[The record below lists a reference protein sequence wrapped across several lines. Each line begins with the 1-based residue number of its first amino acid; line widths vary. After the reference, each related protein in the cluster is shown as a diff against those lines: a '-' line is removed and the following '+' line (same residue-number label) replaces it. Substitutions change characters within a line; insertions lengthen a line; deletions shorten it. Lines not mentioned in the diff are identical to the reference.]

1 MSASKL
7 FSILI
12 RAKGDLLAGTDA
24 DQVDRLPVGENGQV
38 LTANSAAATGLAW
51 ETPSGAGGGIPET
64 IVDAKGDLIVATAAD
79 TVVRLPVGADGQILM
94 ANSDATEGVAW
105 TVNYADKLY
114 VYVKNETGTTLTKGQ
129 AVYISGANGTNAL
142 VSLADA
148 DLENTSSKTLGLL
161 VQTLAQG
168 DHGYVITNGRLDG
181 IDTSGATAAGDTV
194 WLSSTAGGR
203 VYVNPPAKPA
213 HAVYLGVVTRKHA
226 VTGEIEV
233 KVQNGY
239 ELQELHNV
247 ENGTPTTGDVLRYN
261 STNSLWEH
269 SPALTDLTTTVAGK
283 VASVGATAP
292 ITSTGGTTPTIAIN
306 DASTSAKGAVQL
318 EDSTTSTSTTK
329 AATPNSV
336 KSAYDLAAA
345 AIPKSVVDAKGDLL
359 VASAA
364 DTIIRLAAGVNG
376 QVLAVD
382 SSTASGLA
390 WKLGASNIQE
400 FTSSGTWTKPA
411 GATWAMILAIGGGGG
426 GKSGVGP
433 GAASPAGGGG
443 GAGAVGVVRMLPLAA
458 LGATETVTIGAGGQ
472 GGASVTTGTNAN
484 NGLDGN
490 NTTFG
495 SLITA
500 PGGTGS
506 QGSSSFQSTIGRAMV
521 ATARTATA
529 DPRADGGGTLQ
540 NTNLGVP
547 GTSATRAY
555 FGPGGGG
562 GGGSSSAT
570 VVAQGGA
577 GAGGFGGTIGGAGG
591 VLAGDQGADATR
603 MGDGGGA
610 GAGSAGNTSPGV
622 AGGRGGHGLY
632 GGGGGGGGGGRTIS
646 SVAYASGAGG
656 NGGDGYCL
664 VVSF

>member
-24 DQVDRLPVGENGQV
+24 DQVDRLPVGDNGQV
-38 LTANSAAATGLAW
+38 LTADSAAATGLSW
-51 ETPSGAGGGIPET
+51 QTPGEAGGGIPET

-79 TVVRLPVGADGQILM
+79 TVARLPVGNDGQILM
-94 ANSDATEGVAW
+94 ADSDATEGVVW
-105 TVNYADKLY
+105 INNYAEELY
-114 VYVKNETGTTLTKGQ
+114 VEAKNETGGTLSKGQ
-129 AVYISGANGTNAL
+129 VVYISGANGTNPL
-142 VSLADA
+142 LSLADA
-148 DLENTSSKTLGLL
+148 DLEGASSKTLGLL
-161 VQTLAQG
+161 VQDLAQG
-168 DHGYVITNGRLDG
+168 EIGYVITNGRLSG
-181 IDTSGATAAGDTV
+181 IDTSGATVAGDAV
-194 WLSSTAGGR
+194 WLSTTAGGR
-203 VYVNPPAKPA
+203 VYGNPPAKPA
-213 HAVYLGVVTRKHA
+213 HAVYLGVVTRKNA
-226 VTGEIEV
+226 VVGEMEV

-247 ENGTPTTGDVLRYN
+247 ENGAPAEGDILRYN
-261 STNSLWEH
+261 DTTDLWEH
-269 SPALTDLTTTVAGK
+269 SSALVDH
-283 VASVGATAP
+283 
-292 ITSTGGTTPTIAIN
+292 I
-306 DASTSAKGAVQL
+306 
-318 EDSTTSTSTTK
+318 
-329 AATPNSV
+329 
-336 KSAYDLAAA
+336 AAA
-345 AIPKSVVDAKGDLL
+345 DPHPGYVLESTADAKGDLL

-376 QVLAVD
+376 QVLAAD

-400 FTSSGTWTKPA
+400 FTSSDTWEKPA

-426 GKSGVGP
+426 GRSGVGP
-433 GAASPAGGGG
+433 GATNPAGGGG
-443 GAGAVGVVRMLPLAA
+443 GAGAVAVVRMLPMSA
-458 LGATETVTIGAGGQ
+458 LGETETVTIGAGGQ

-506 QGSSSFQSTIGRAMV
+506 QGSSSFQSTIGRAML

-540 NTNLGVP
+540 NTNLGQA
-547 GTSATRAY
+547 GTSASRAY

-562 GGGSSSAT
+562 GGGSASGTA
-570 VVAQGGA
+570 VAVGGA

-610 GAGSAGNTSPGV
+610 GVGSAGNTSPGV
-622 AGGRGGHGLY
+622 AGGRGGHGYL

-646 SVAYASGAGG
+646 AVAYASGAGG

>member
-1 MSASKL
+1 MSKL
-7 FSILI
+7 FADLI
-12 RAKGDLLAGTDA
+12 DAKGDLLVGTDA
-24 DQVDRLPVGENGQV
+24 VEIDRLPVGSNGQV

-64 IVDAKGDLIVATAAD
+64 IVDAKGDMLVATAAD

-148 DLENTSSKTLGLL
+148 DLEGTSSKTLGLL
-161 VQTLAQG
+161 VQELAQG
-168 DHGYVITNGRLDG
+168 DHGYVVINGRLDG
-181 IDTSGATAAGDTV
+181 IDTSGATAAGDAV
-194 WLSSTAGGR
+194 WLSTTAGGR

-226 VTGEIEV
+226 ATGEIEV

-247 ENGTPTTGDVLRYN
+247 ENGVVADGDILRYN
-261 STNSLWEH
+261 TSTSVWEH
-269 SPALTDLTTTVAGK
+269 SSALVDH
-283 VASVGATAP
+283 
-292 ITSTGGTTPTIAIN
+292 I
-306 DASTSAKGAVQL
+306 
-318 EDSTTSTSTTK
+318 
-329 AATPNSV
+329 
-336 KSAYDLAAA
+336 AAA
-345 AIPKSVVDAKGDLL
+345 DPHPGYVLESTADVKGDLL

-364 DTIIRLAAGVNG
+364 DTIIRLAAGVDG

-411 GATWAMILAIGGGGG
+411 GATWAMILVIGGGGG
-426 GKSGVGP
+426 GKSGIGP
-433 GAASPAGGGG
+433 AATNPYSGGG
-443 GAGAVGVVRMLPLAA
+443 GAGGVAVMRMLPMAA

-472 GGASVTTGTNAN
+472 GGAAVTSGTNAN

-490 NTTFG
+490 NSTFG

-506 QGSSSFQSTIGRAMV
+506 QGSSSFQSTIGRVML

-529 DPRADGGGTLQ
+529 DPRTEGAGTIQ
-540 NTNLGVP
+540 NTTLGAT

-562 GGGSSSAT
+562 GGGSSSST

-577 GAGGFGGTIGGAGG
+577 GGGGFGGTIGGAGG
-591 VLAGDQGADATR
+591 VLAGDQGGDAVR

-610 GAGSAGNTSPGV
+610 GTGSAGNTSPGV
-622 AGGRGGHGLY
+622 AGGRGGHGYL
-632 GGGGGGGGGGRTIS
+632 GGGGGGGGAGRTIS
-646 SVAYASGAGG
+646 AVAYASGPGG

>member
-1 MSASKL
+1 MSKL
-7 FSILI
+7 FADLI
-12 RAKGDLLAGTDA
+12 DAKGDLLVGTDA
-24 DQVDRLPVGENGQV
+24 VEIDRLPAGDNGQV
-38 LTANSAAATGLAW
+38 LTADSAAPTGLSW
-51 ETPSGAGGGIPET
+51 QTPGEAGGGIPET
-64 IVDAKGDLIVATAAD
+64 IVDVKGDLIVATAAD
-79 TVVRLPVGADGQILM
+79 TVVRLPAGNDGEILM

-105 TVNYADKLY
+105 TVNYADKVY
-114 VYVKNETGTTLTKGQ
+114 AYVKNNTGTTLAKGA

-148 DLENTSSKTLGLL
+148 DLEGTSSKTLGLL
-161 VQTLAQG
+161 VQELAQG
-168 DHGYVITNGRLDG
+168 DHGYVITDG
-181 IDTSGATAAGDTV
+181 LLAGISTTGATAGDAV
-194 WLSSTAGGR
+194 WLSTTAGGR
-203 VYVNPPAKPA
+203 VYNTPPAKPA
-213 HAVYLGVVTRKHA
+213 HAVYLGVVTRVSA
-226 VTGEIEV
+226 TVGEIEV

-239 ELQELHNV
+239 EVQELHNV
-247 ENGTPTTGDVLRYN
+247 ANGEVADGDILRYN
-261 STNSLWEH
+261 TSTSLWEH
-269 SPALTDLTTTVAGK
+269 SPALVDH
-283 VASVGATAP
+283 
-292 ITSTGGTTPTIAIN
+292 I
-306 DASTSAKGAVQL
+306 
-318 EDSTTSTSTTK
+318 
-329 AATPNSV
+329 
-336 KSAYDLAAA
+336 AAA
-345 AIPKSVVDAKGDLL
+345 DPHPGYVLESTVDAKGDLL
-359 VASAA
+359 VGTAA

-376 QVLAVD
+376 QVLAAD
-382 SSTASGLA
+382 SSTASGLI
-390 WKLGASNIQE
+390 WRLGASNIQE
-400 FTSSGTWTKPA
+400 FTSSDTWEKPA

-433 GAASPAGGGG
+433 GATNPAGGGG
-443 GAGAVGVVRMLPLAA
+443 GAGAVAVVRMLPMSA
-458 LGATETVTIGAGGQ
+458 LGETETVTIGAGGN

-500 PGGTGS
+500 VGGTGS
-506 QGSSSFQSTIGRAMV
+506 QGSSSFQSTIGRVML

-529 DPRADGGGTLQ
+529 DPRADGAGTVQ
-540 NTNLGVP
+540 NTNLGAV
-547 GTSATRAY
+547 GTSANRAQ

-562 GGGSSSAT
+562 GGGSSSTT

-591 VLAGDQGADATR
+591 VLAGDQGTDATR

-610 GAGSAGNTSPGV
+610 GVGSAGNTSPGI

-646 SVAYASGAGG
+646 AVLYASGAGG